1 MHNPYILVIDDEP
14 NIRQLVKEILED
26 EGFEVAVAQDG
37 ASAKESLQHRRPDL
51 VLLDIWMPD
60 IDGITLFKQCFA
72 HADACPVIVM
82 SGHATVET
90 AVEATRLGAFSFL
103 EKPLSIN
110 KLLPVVEEALNQS
123 RPTGQMAS
131 GDGGGPLVEPVGKSL
146 IMQSLREQI
155 KKLSQSSSPVL
166 CSGEA
171 GTGKSV
177 CARYLHGISPRHSHP
192 FVAVELSALPT
203 EGLAAL
209 LFGSEYGGAIEQG
222 YLDQA
227 QGGTLYLS
235 DLEDLA
241 VEIQL
246 RLINVITH
254 GSYTRQGGSR
264 AIHGDVRL
272 MFACISDVSRLRQ
285 EGRVREDLYVLLKTA
300 EIMIPPLREHR
311 EDVPDLIKYFVD
323 TLVEQEQL
331 PYRRFTLPVQN
342 RLRQH
347 DWHGNVSEL
356 ENLVRQ
362 ALVLG
367 KGSEVEP
374 EEIERFLQV
383 SMQGQPNALFAEMF
397 ALPLREARER
407 FEKLYLEHQLTRAE
421 GSIGMVAKLAGVER
435 TYLYRKLR
443 TLGIDAKQLK

>member
-37 ASAKESLQHRRPDL
+37 MSAKDALKHRRPDL

-60 IDGITLFKQCFA
+60 IDGITLFKQCFS
-72 HADACPVIVM
+72 HEGACPVIVM

-123 RPTGQMAS
+123 RTTAQVAS
-131 GDGGGPLVEPVGKSL
+131 DDGGPLVEPVGKSL
-146 IMQSLREQI
+146 IMQGLREQI
-155 KKLSQSSSPVL
+155 KTLSQSLSPVL
-166 CSGEA
+166 YSGEA

-192 FVAVELSALPT
+192 FVAVELATLPA

-209 LFGSEYGGAIEQG
+209 LFGSEYGGVIEQG
-222 YLDQA
+222 YLEQA

-235 DLEDLA
+235 GLECLA
-241 VEIQL
+241 ADIQL
-246 RLINVITH
+246 RLANVITH
-254 GSYTRQGGSR
+254 GNYIRQGSSR
-264 AIHGDVRL
+264 AIRADIRL
-272 MFACISDVSRLRQ
+272 MIATTSDMTRLRQ
-285 EGRVREDLYVLLKTA
+285 EGRVREELYVLLKMA
-300 EIMIPPLREHR
+300 EIMVPPLREHR

-323 TLVEQEQL
+323 ILLEKEQL

-367 KGSEVEP
+367 KGSEVEL